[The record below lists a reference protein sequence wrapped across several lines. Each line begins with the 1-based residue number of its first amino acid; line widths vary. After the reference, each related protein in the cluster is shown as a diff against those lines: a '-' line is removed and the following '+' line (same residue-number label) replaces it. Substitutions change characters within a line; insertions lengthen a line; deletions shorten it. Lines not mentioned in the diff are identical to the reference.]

1 MRNFTLLGL
10 GNKRDLGIQ
19 WTNVTGLDEAR
30 DAILEIFYSEVWP
43 SREYRLLMAD
53 VEDFANIFPKPLVTK
68 DAAGAITL
76 NTKAVGCN
84 E

>member
-10 GNKRDLGIQ
+10 GNKRDLGIH
-19 WTNVTGLDEAR
+19 WTDVTGLDEAR

-43 SREYRLLMAD
+43 SCEYQLLMAD
-53 VEDFANIFPKPLVTK
+53 LEDFANVSPKPLVTK
-68 DAAGAITL
+68 DTAGTITL